1 MNKESLPKWFMVLA
15 VLGLIWNLMGV
26 AAYISQVTMDAEAMA
41 ALPER
46 DRVFFENLPAYYT
59 GAFALAVFG
68 GSIGCLLLI
77 LKKKL
82 ATPIL
87 LISLLAVLVQMYY
100 SFFVSG
106 MAGQYG
112 PGEYIMPV
120 MIVILA
126 VYLFMLSL
134 RATKAGWIT

>member
-1 MNKESLPKWFMVLA
+1 
-15 VLGLIWNLMGV
+15 
-26 AAYISQVTMDAEAMA
+26 
-41 ALPER
+41 
-46 DRVFFENLPAYYT
+46 
-59 GAFALAVFG
+59 
-68 GSIGCLLLI
+68 
-77 LKKKL
+77 
-82 ATPIL
+82 
-87 LISLLAVLVQMYY
+87 MYY